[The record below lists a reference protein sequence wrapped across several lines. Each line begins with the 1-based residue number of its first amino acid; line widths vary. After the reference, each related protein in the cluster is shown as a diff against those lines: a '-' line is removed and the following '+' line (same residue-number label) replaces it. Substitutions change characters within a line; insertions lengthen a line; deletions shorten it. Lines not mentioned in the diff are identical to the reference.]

1 MECSVLIPPGRGS
14 APGRRP
20 FRAGSAAGYAA
31 FVSAVNETSAAGRPR
46 RLTTA
51 AVLTG
56 LEGLVVAVF
65 GVVSLAMLATDT
77 PDGTVQAVTM
87 AVTVLALSVLPLAA
101 ARGLWLRRR
110 WSRGP
115 SMIVQLLA
123 LPTGYQMATN
133 GGVWVAGGV
142 AITLAAVAVLAC
154 LVNPTA
160 TEALG
165 IGPRD
170 A

>member
-1 MECSVLIPPGRGS
+1 M
-14 APGRRP
+14 
-20 FRAGSAAGYAA
+20 
-31 FVSAVNETSAAGRPR
+31 
-46 RLTTA
+46 
-51 AVLTG
+51 LTG
-56 LEGLVVAVF
+56 AEGLVVAAF
-65 GVVSLAMLATDT
+65 GVVSLAMLFTDQ
-77 PDGTVQAVTM
+77 PDGMTQAVTL
-87 AVTVLALSVLPLAA
+87 AVTVLALAALPLAA

-115 SMIVQLLA
+115 SMIVQLIA
-123 LPTGYQMATN
+123 LPSGYQLAQN
-133 GGVWVAGGV
+133 GGFWTAGGV
-142 AITLAAVAVLAC
+142 LVALAGVAVLGC

>member
-1 MECSVLIPPGRGS
+1 MS
-14 APGRRP
+14 AKKETP
-20 FRAGSAAGYAA
+20 AAPAD
-31 FVSAVNETSAAGRPR
+31 RPR
-46 RLTTA
+46 RLTAA
-51 AVLTG
+51 AVLTA
-56 LEGLVVAVF
+56 LEGLVVAAF
-65 GVVSLAMLATDT
+65 GVGSLVMLITDE
-77 PDGTVQAVTM
+77 PDGMVQAVTL

-115 SMIVQLLA
+115 SMIVQLMA
-123 LPTGYQMATN
+123 LPTGYQVAQN
-133 GGVWVAGGV
+133 GGVWAAAGV
-142 AITLAAVAVLAC
+142 AVALTGVAVLGC
-154 LVNPTA
+154 LINPTA

>member
-1 MECSVLIPPGRGS
+1 MQGTHDRRKPQASGH
-14 APGRRP
+14 RP
-20 FRAGSAAGYAA
+20 FETGSGEGYASR
-31 FVSAVNETSAAGRPR
+31 VSALNETPDSAGRPR

-51 AVLTG
+51 AVLTA
-56 LEGLVVAVF
+56 LEGLVVAAF
-65 GVVSLAMLATDT
+65 GVASLVMLVTGK
-77 PDGTVQAVTM
+77 PDGMVQAVTM

-115 SMIVQLLA
+115 AMIVQLIA
-123 LPTGYQMATN
+123 LPTGYQMAQN
-133 GGVWVAGGV
+133 GGVWTAGGV
-142 AITLAAVAVLAC
+142 VIALTGLAVLGC

>member
-1 MECSVLIPPGRGS
+1 M
-14 APGRRP
+14 
-20 FRAGSAAGYAA
+20 AAD
-31 FVSAVNETSAAGRPR
+31 NETPAPAGRPR
-46 RLTTA
+46 RLTVA
-51 AVLTG
+51 AALTTV
-56 LEGLVVAVF
+56 EGLIVAAF
-65 GVVSLAMLATDT
+65 GVVSLVMLVTDE
-77 PDGTVQAVTM
+77 PDGQVQAVTM

-101 ARGLWLRRR
+101 ARGLWLMRR

-115 SMIVQLLA
+115 SMIVQLIA
-123 LPTGYQMATN
+123 LPTGYQMAQN
-133 GGVWVAGGV
+133 GGVWTVMGIAIALAG
-142 AITLAAVAVLAC
+142 AVVLGC

>member
-1 MECSVLIPPGRGS
+1 MVPGAWRCTY
-14 APGRRP
+14 AE
-20 FRAGSAAGYAA
+20 GYAA
-31 FVSAVNETSAAGRPR
+31 SVSAKNETPAPSVRPR

-51 AVLTG
+51 AGLTG
-56 LEGLVVAVF
+56 LQGLVVAAF
-65 GVVSLAMLATDT
+65 GVVSLVMLVTDK
-77 PDGTVQAVTM
+77 PDGMVQAVTM
-87 AVTVLALSVLPLAA
+87 AMTVLALSVLPLAA

-115 SMIVQLLA
+115 AMMVQLIA
-123 LPTGYQMATN
+123 LPTGYQMAQN
-133 GGVWVAGGV
+133 GGVWTALGV
-142 AITLAAVAVLAC
+142 VIALSGVTVLGC
-154 LVNPTA
+154 VINPTA